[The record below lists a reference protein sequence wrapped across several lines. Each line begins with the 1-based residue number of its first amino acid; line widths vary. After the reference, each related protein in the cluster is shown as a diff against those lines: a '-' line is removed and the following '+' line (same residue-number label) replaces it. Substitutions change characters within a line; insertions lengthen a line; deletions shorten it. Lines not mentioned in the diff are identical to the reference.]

1 MRRFH
6 FSEIAATVNARI
18 PPGNLAMKNAAAAA
32 PVTTPERIRV
42 KGRAAIP

>member
-6 FSEIAATVNARI
+6 FSEIAATVNART

-32 PVTTPERIRV
+32 TVTIPEIIRV